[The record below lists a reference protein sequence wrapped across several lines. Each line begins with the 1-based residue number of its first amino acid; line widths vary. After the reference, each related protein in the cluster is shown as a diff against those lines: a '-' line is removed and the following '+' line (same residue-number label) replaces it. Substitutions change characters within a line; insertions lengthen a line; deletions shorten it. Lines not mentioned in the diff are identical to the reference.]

1 MTMVGDEN
9 EGDVMDEIIAMV
21 EATTEEEWE
30 EIIDRLRESV
40 KENRP
45 QNEENGD
52 RDCHS

>member
-9 EGDVMDEIIAMV
+9 EGEIIEKIIAMV
-21 EATTEEEWE
+21 EATTEDEWE

>member
-9 EGDVMDEIIAMV
+9 EGEIIEKIIAMV
-21 EATTEEEWE
+21 EATTEDEWE

-40 KENRP
+40 KEKRA
-45 QNEENGD
+45 QNEDKDD

>member
-30 EIIDRLRESV
+30 ENIGGLRDSV

-45 QNEENGD
+45 LNEENGD